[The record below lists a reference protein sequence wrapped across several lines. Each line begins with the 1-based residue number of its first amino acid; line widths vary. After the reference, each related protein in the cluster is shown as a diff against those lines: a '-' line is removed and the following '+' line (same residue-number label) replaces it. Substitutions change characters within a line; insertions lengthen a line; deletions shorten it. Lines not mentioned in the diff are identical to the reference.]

1 MVTVRDEAEM
11 LALGLDLGVVR
22 LAEVVDWAY
31 AVIARSD
38 RPHWSIG
45 ELCIMGRAYGRDVAN
60 ALRQIPGEPDLEW
73 ARRAL
78 LERLPG
84 DLRARDVPAE
94 VIGAAIELLYAETD
108 RAAPQATELRR
119 LLSRIEERLELLGL
133 PGVTW
138 TRGEVIAELLAVVE
152 LAIAAEPPHGIH
164 GEGSRRDPS

>member
-1 MVTVRDEAEM
+1 MSARALQPAPTEAFATLAAMVTVRDEAEM

-22 LAEVVDWAY
+22 PAEVVDWAY

-45 ELCIMGRAYGRDVAN
+45 ELCTMGRAYGRDVAN

-94 VIGAAIELLYAETD
+94 VIGAAIELL
-108 RAAPQATELRR
+108 
-119 LLSRIEERLELLGL
+119 
-133 PGVTW
+133 
-138 TRGEVIAELLAVVE
+138 
-152 LAIAAEPPHGIH
+152 
-164 GEGSRRDPS
+164 